1 MYLEL
6 SLDGKTNIELAKKFQ
21 NGFCYRGIYDH
32 GKRIAQLEV
41 VIDYGE
47 QGYTIINDKTGLITI
62 IGIELKDFDKV
73 IKQLRRLGFSGFVG
87 VSHDEEY
94 CDEEWYDP
102 NFFIFVKI

>member
-1 MYLEL
+1 MEVIKCILNYRL
-6 SLDGKTNIELAKKFQ
+6 TAKPILNLLKSFKMV
-21 NGFCYRGIYDH
+21 FAI
-32 GKRIAQLEV
+32 V
-41 VIDYGE
+41 VFM
-47 QGYTIINDKTGLITI
+47 TTVNALHNLKTGLITV

-87 VSHDEEY
+87 VSHDEEH